1 MPSATAVL
9 KVCDR
14 QLISVRYMGRKDF
27 IPTPTNQIAYEERTE
42 MITEQVLMNASKF
55 LRRVW
60 VGQMDE
66 EDFHNTLH
74 SIESEIIKRR
84 VEKAN
89 DTTTN

>member
-1 MPSATAVL
+1 
-9 KVCDR
+9 
-14 QLISVRYMGRKDF
+14 MGRQDF
-27 IPTPTNQIAYEERTE
+27 IPTSSNQIAYEERTG

-84 VEKAN
+84 VAKAN
-89 DTTTN
+89 DTTAN

>member
-1 MPSATAVL
+1 
-9 KVCDR
+9 
-14 QLISVRYMGRKDF
+14 MGRQDF
-27 IPTPTNQIAYEERTE
+27 IPTQTNQIKNESSNG

-84 VEKAN
+84 VAKAN
-89 DTTTN
+89 DTTAN

>member
-1 MPSATAVL
+1 
-9 KVCDR
+9 
-14 QLISVRYMGRKDF
+14 MGRQDF
-27 IPTPTNQIAYEERTE
+27 ISTPSNQIAYEEYTG

-84 VEKAN
+84 VQKAN
-89 DTTTN
+89 DTTTD

>member
-1 MPSATAVL
+1 
-9 KVCDR
+9 
-14 QLISVRYMGRKDF
+14 MGWQDF
-27 IPTPTNQIAYEERTE
+27 IPAQTNQIKNESSKG
-42 MITEQVLMNASKF
+42 MITEQTLMNASKF

-84 VEKAN
+84 VQKAN
-89 DTTTN
+89 DTTTD

>member
-1 MPSATAVL
+1 
-9 KVCDR
+9 
-14 QLISVRYMGRKDF
+14 
-27 IPTPTNQIAYEERTE
+27 

-89 DTTTN
+89 DSIANRNNG

>member
-1 MPSATAVL
+1 
-9 KVCDR
+9 
-14 QLISVRYMGRKDF
+14 
-27 IPTPTNQIAYEERTE
+27 

-84 VEKAN
+84 VQKAN
-89 DTTTN
+89 DTTTD

>member
-1 MPSATAVL
+1 MGWQDFVSAPS
-9 KVCDR
+9 
-14 QLISVRYMGRKDF
+14 
-27 IPTPTNQIAYEERTE
+27 NQIAYEERKS

-84 VEKAN
+84 VAKAN
-89 DTTTN
+89 DTTAN

>member
-1 MPSATAVL
+1 
-9 KVCDR
+9 
-14 QLISVRYMGRKDF
+14 
-27 IPTPTNQIAYEERTE
+27 
-42 MITEQVLMNASKF
+42 MITEQTLVNASKF

-84 VEKAN
+84 VAKAN
-89 DTTTN
+89 DTTAN